1 MTEGLLPLILATW
14 VLSFTGYALAG
25 LLMWRRRIHR
35 TVHILLTVAAFLAD
49 VVALAMQNIHM
60 MQVGIG
66 MAEIPPALRTAHGV
80 TTDLSIGLY
89 CLVALLG
96 FSRIVGWQKLGRWH
110 VPTALLFLA
119 IWLAARVL
127 GWAVM
132 VP

>member
-1 MTEGLLPLILATW
+1 MTAGLVPFILATW

-35 TVHILLTVAAFLAD
+35 TVHILMTVAAFLAD

-60 MQVGIG
+60 MQEGIG
-66 MAEIPPALRTAHGV
+66 MAEIPIALRTADGV

-96 FSRIVGWQKLGRWH
+96 FSRIVGWHRLGRWH
-110 VPTALLFLA
+110 VPSALLFLA
-119 IWLAARVL
+119 VWLAARAF

-132 VP
+132 AR